1 MIIDSQNINF
11 EEFVSNKQDLH
22 FVYFGEVLKNNNI
35 EINKNILKNFN
46 MVNLDDKYTN
56 LGLLLSDEC
65 PYSIKCAIFEGK
77 NDIKFKDRKEFF
89 GCLIKQVNEVTDYL
103 NIYNRISS
111 EIIGLKRVDTR
122 DYPEYALRESILN
135 AVIRR
140 DYNFTGSILISLYDN
155 HIEIT
160 SLGGLIK
167 GLNIEDLYSGVSH
180 TRAKQVISNMIK
192 KEIII
197 PKGKG
202 KNTYYILK

>member
-1 MIIDSQNINF
+1 MRIDNTSVPTTDEIIKKMIIDSQNINF

-122 DYPEYALRESILN
+122 DYPEYAFRESILN
-135 AVIRR
+135 
-140 DYNFTGSILISLYDN
+140 L
-155 HIEIT
+155 
-160 SLGGLIK
+160 
-167 GLNIEDLYSGVSH
+167 
-180 TRAKQVISNMIK
+180 
-192 KEIII
+192 
-197 PKGKG
+197 
-202 KNTYYILK
+202 